1 MSSTNGHPKVLAIA
15 LDAAE
20 PTFTR
25 ELMNAG
31 RMPAM
36 ASLARNGQWLKLRA
50 PAYIGSGSV
59 WPTFITGKTP
69 TQHGL
74 YSEWIWRPDIMELER
89 YHGRDLLPF
98 WKDLDQQGVS
108 VGVLDVPF
116 ATPVGLRSGFEVAE
130 WWAHDSVL
138 SETQFG
144 PTSISRIVEKALPHP
159 LSFKRQN
166 AVKPDDPL
174 GLQQLSADCAE
185 GASRRGKLAETLI
198 QETNPQ
204 LALIVFPETHHAGHQ
219 MWHTAAVD
227 HEIYRGKELSSSG
240 ALLADVYG
248 EIDSQIGQLIE
259 KTSPETVIVFALHGM
274 KAALGSPAFLSELL
288 CARGFSYLLDWRS
301 QSWAERGTSLLA
313 GLKRKAPPS
322 LRKSYYRLAPPAAV
336 QQVARPTMLPVYDW
350 ARTRAFSL
358 PTDQYGWIRI
368 NLEGREAKGCVSID
382 RYEETLAELEA
393 MLREL
398 KDINGLMLVRDLVFT
413 ASSETALEH
422 RLPDIVVH
430 WNDAAFVPG
439 LRIAGT
445 NIVAQPVGIKTGQH
459 ALDGFCVIR
468 SKQNLNS
475 GEPLLAEEMGH
486 LLAQLCRS

>member
-1 MSSTNGHPKVLAIA
+1 
-15 LDAAE
+15 
-20 PTFTR
+20 
-25 ELMNAG
+25 
-31 RMPAM
+31 
-36 ASLARNGQWLKLRA
+36 
-50 PAYIGSGSV
+50 
-59 WPTFITGKTP
+59 
-69 TQHGL
+69 
-74 YSEWIWRPDIMELER
+74 
-89 YHGRDLLPF
+89 
-98 WKDLDQQGVS
+98 
-108 VGVLDVPF
+108 
-116 ATPVGLRSGFEVAE
+116 
-130 WWAHDSVL
+130 
-138 SETQFG
+138 
-144 PTSISRIVEKALPHP
+144 
-159 LSFKRQN
+159 
-166 AVKPDDPL
+166 
-174 GLQQLSADCAE
+174 
-185 GASRRGKLAETLI
+185 
-198 QETNPQ
+198 
-204 LALIVFPETHHAGHQ
+204 
-219 MWHTAAVD
+219 
-227 HEIYRGKELSSSG
+227 
-240 ALLADVYG
+240 
-248 EIDSQIGQLIE
+248 
-259 KTSPETVIVFALHGM
+259 
-274 KAALGSPAFLSELL
+274 
-288 CARGFSYLLDWRS
+288 
-301 QSWAERGTSLLA
+301 
-313 GLKRKAPPS
+313 
-322 LRKSYYRLAPPAAV
+322 
-336 QQVARPTMLPVYDW
+336 MLPVYDW